1 MDTNL
6 ENPSP
11 SDNVSSAQ
19 ASHPGGTNSPWP
31 RWFVGIMVVLTLAVV
46 ITRYS
51 LKASIPEPTGPLPIV
66 APVPEFSLTERS
78 GRQVTTGD
86 LRGTVWLANFI
97 FTTCAG
103 PCPELTLRARSL
115 QESLRKYGPGVK
127 IVTFTVDP
135 EHDTPKVLSRYATE
149 YHADPERW
157 WFLTTDKDATM
168 QALIE
173 HGFLQ
178 TVLPEDHEGPI
189 IHSTYFVLVDRE
201 GRLRGFY
208 DGLDAAS
215 KPRIMRDVKSLLD
228 EVQGSDS

>member
-1 MDTNL
+1 METNHD
-6 ENPSP
+6 NPSP
-11 SDNVSSAQ
+11 NDNASSSAQ
-19 ASHPGGTNSPWP
+19 ASHAGGTTPAWP

-51 LKASIPEPTGPLPIV
+51 LQASIPEPAGPLPVV
-66 APVPEFSLTERS
+66 APVPEFSLIERS
-78 GRQVTTGD
+78 GRQVTTGE

-115 QESLRKYGPGVK
+115 QESLKKYGSRVK

-135 EHDTPKVLSRYATE
+135 KHDTPQVLSRYAKK

-157 WFLTTDKDATM
+157 WFLTTDNEATM
-168 QALIE
+168 QTLIE
-173 HGFLQ
+173 KGFLQ

-189 IHSTYFVLVDRE
+189 IHSTYFVLVDTK

-215 KPRIMRDVKSLLD
+215 KPRIMRDVRSILD
-228 EVQGSDS
+228 EV